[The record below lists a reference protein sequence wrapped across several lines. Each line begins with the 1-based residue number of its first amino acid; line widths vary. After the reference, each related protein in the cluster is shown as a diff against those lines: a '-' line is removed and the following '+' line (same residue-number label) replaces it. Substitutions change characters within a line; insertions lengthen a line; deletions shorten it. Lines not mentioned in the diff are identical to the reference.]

1 MGPLFAFV
9 AGSGCP
15 FCCPPA
21 WFELLLDIFVYC
33 FGVDDGFTL
42 LSTGLDNF
50 NDNVISADVHASGM
64 VVIRFHW
71 LLCACFMQMERKTP
85 WPNR

>member
-42 LSTGLDNF
+42 LSTGWI
-50 NDNVISADVHASGM
+50 ISM
-64 VVIRFHW
+64 TMLFR
-71 LLCACFMQMERKTP
+71 LMFMHLE
-85 WPNR
+85 WW